1 MTTEHSP
8 YWLVLSGAGALLSL
22 WALRSLPEG
31 TSLAPVPVERETEEG
46 PYGLMKHP
54 MYLGNAL
61 FIAGLGGY
69 AAGTANALA
78 LGAVTDLVQRHWI
91 QLENGDA

>member
-1 MTTEHSP
+1 MIERSP

-31 TSLAPVPVERETEEG
+31 TSLAPVPVERETDAG
-46 PYGLMKHP
+46 PYALMKHP

-69 AAGTANALA
+69 AAGPANALA

-91 QLENGDA
+91 HLEEGSA

>member
-1 MTTEHSP
+1 
-8 YWLVLSGAGALLSL
+8 
-22 WALRSLPEG
+22 
-31 TSLAPVPVERETEEG
+31 
-46 PYGLMKHP
+46 MKHP

-69 AAGTANALA
+69 AAGPANALA

-91 QLENGDA
+91 HLEEGSA